1 MQYEIMWA
9 LHIRSGGQ
17 WRLERNKQ
25 IEYSVSNNRHLQV
38 CVLSV
43 DIMSTFLRS
52 DRHCKN
58 IGTESDKRYS

>member
-1 MQYEIMWA
+1 MGVAYT
-9 LHIRSGGQ
+9 IR
-17 WRLERNKQ
+17 RTMERNKQ
-25 IEYSVSNNRHLQV
+25 IEYSMSNYRHLQV

>member
-9 LHIRSGGQ
+9 LHTYMIR
-17 WRLERNKQ
+17 RTMERNKQ